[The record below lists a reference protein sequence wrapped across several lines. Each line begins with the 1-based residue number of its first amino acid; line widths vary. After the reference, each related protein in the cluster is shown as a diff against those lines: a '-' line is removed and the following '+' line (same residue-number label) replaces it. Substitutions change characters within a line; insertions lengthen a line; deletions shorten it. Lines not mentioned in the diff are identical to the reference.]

1 MSKSSSS
8 TVRSFCGRVISSLP
22 QFFDVDQ
29 AFFMDGEPTEL
40 GKEFDCTIRM
50 VTNIHYHLH
59 IPLHPANKDFTFLE
73 CLLLKEAVRAKEIE
87 TCSPFAVSVQFNL
100 RGRKEAGK
108 ELLRSSLE
116 VLASKDERLMEN
128 LLRNLNR
135 VSRQSPFADVPPL
148 DISLTTLPCYLK
160 SVSEQEALDKPSV
173 DSLNEIALK
182 LIIEM
187 GLGKLLTSPQLTS
200 RSKSKRLPLTRED
213 RSRIS
218 LLQDVI
224 KPPYN
229 IRPKIKVDFS
239 PVRWSHIP
247 ARLFVYGPLLD
258 LINLYREK
266 RVIKVCL
273 NCGKLYRPYKYQTF
287 LREPQ
292 HYCSRPCKK
301 TAERKRRYQRDKEG
315 ERTGHN

>member
-1 MSKSSSS
+1 M
-8 TVRSFCGRVISSLP
+8 RSFCGRVISSLP

-29 AFFMDGEPTEL
+29 AFFMDGQPTEP

-50 VTNIHYHLH
+50 VTSIYDHRDV
-59 IPLHPANKDFTFLE
+59 PLHPANKDFTFLE

-108 ELLRSSLE
+108 ELVRSSLE
-116 VLASKDERLMEN
+116 VLASEDERFMDN

-148 DISLTTLPCYLK
+148 DISLTTLQSYLK
-160 SVSEQEALDKPSV
+160 SVLEQETLDEPLV
-173 DSLNEIALK
+173 DSLNEIVLK

-187 GLGKLLTSPQLTS
+187 GLGKLLTSPELTS

-239 PVRWSHIP
+239 PVRWPHIP
-247 ARLFVYGPLLD
+247 ARLVVLGPLLD

-266 RVIKVCL
+266 QVMKVCL
-273 NCGKLYRPYKYQTF
+273 NCGKLYRPYEYQTF

-301 TAERKRRYQRDKEG
+301 TAERKRRHQRDKGG
-315 ERTGHN
+315 ERTWDN